1 MSEKNPS
8 ENEDHLWQMHMQ
20 TLMKRKRNMEIGQ
33 TIDKALYEYYVVERG
48 KEVPNWRYM
57 KDQDWWIEYLIDQ
70 GIDPRNP

>member
-20 TLMKRKRNMEIGQ
+20 TLMKRKKNMEIAQ
-33 TIDKALYEYYVVERG
+33 TIDRSISEYYSSIG
-48 KEVPNWRYM
+48 KPVPNWRYM
-57 KDQDWWIEYLIDQ
+57 KDQDWWLEYLQDL

>member
-1 MSEKNPS
+1 MSEKNLS

-33 TIDKALYEYYVVERG
+33 TIDRSLHQYYVIERG
-48 KEVPNWRYM
+48 QKVPNWRYM
-57 KDQDWWIEYLIDQ
+57 KDADWWIQYLTDQ